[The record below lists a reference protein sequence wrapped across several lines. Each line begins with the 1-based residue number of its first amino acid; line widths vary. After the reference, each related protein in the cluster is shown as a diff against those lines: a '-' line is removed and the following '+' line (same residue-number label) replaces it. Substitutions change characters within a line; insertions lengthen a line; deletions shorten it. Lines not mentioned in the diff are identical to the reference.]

1 MSGAQSPRRWS
12 SWRRLGALL
21 GPGRGRATWAG
32 SAAASSGVQP
42 SQCRAQQA
50 AARAVAARHSRAC
63 ASVRGHLPWW
73 ALGRVACRLGSVR
86 DGNSHDKL
94 AQQDGS
100 VDQLAAPAA
109 RETASRTFGKQ
120 AVLPALCVLAQEPAI
135 AKVVVA
141 LDQLNAVP
149 APQAK
154 LVGAAGEE
162 LICGSVSAVHLPG
175 STALVHGARRPQRF
189 LAREKERGRL
199 THDNKHVARPA
210 VLRVRAHASGHGHG
224 CVRRGLKEGR
234 ARRGQAGR
242 WAAAS
247 GQESRSRGSVTQHST
262 VHDVV
267 I

>member
-100 VDQLAAPAA
+100 VDQLAAPALHA
-109 RETASRTFGKQ
+109 RQRHVPSGNRPFSPLSVFLPRNQPSPKSSSRSISSMRSPRLRLSSSGLR
-120 AVLPALCVLAQEPAI
+120 AR
-135 AKVVVA
+135 
-141 LDQLNAVP
+141 N
-149 APQAK
+149 
-154 LVGAAGEE
+154 
-162 LICGSVSAVHLPG
+162 SSAVACQQCTCRAAPPS
-175 STALVHGARRPQRF
+175 STVL
-189 LAREKERGRL
+189 
-199 THDNKHVARPA
+199 VARN
-210 VLRVRAHASGHGHG
+210 ASW
-224 CVRRGLKEGR
+224 R
-234 ARRGQAGR
+234 ARRRGGDSRTTTSTSPGR
-242 WAAAS
+242 QCSVCERMPAAMAMVACAE
-247 GQESRSRGSVTQHST
+247 G
-262 VHDVV
+262 
-267 I
+267 